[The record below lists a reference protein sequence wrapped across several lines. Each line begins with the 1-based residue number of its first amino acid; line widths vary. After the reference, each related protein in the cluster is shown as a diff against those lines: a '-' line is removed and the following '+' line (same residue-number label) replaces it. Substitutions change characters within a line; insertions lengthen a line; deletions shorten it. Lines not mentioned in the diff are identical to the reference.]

1 MSKKLFIRFF
11 LIFLVCPIVLFA
23 ENKTALHFD
32 LPKKDAKEQ
41 CSIVIELYKQTRKK
55 TNNKFIVGNLYRPLN
70 LFESNYRDN
79 KVEVNEIVIMDG
91 NRQPY
96 SCLFYYKNKNIIGV
110 DCASSNYDEDPAELK
125 DLLSTSDVIRYKNDC
140 IGYTNNDGKVTKKI
154 KTNCF
159 IKLDLGKNQPLEN
172 DILIKDCKAEFY
184 QKN

>member
-1 MSKKLFIRFF
+1 MIKKIFTTL
-11 LIFLVCPIVLFA
+11 LIIFA
-23 ENKTALHFD
+23 SSEISFAKNNNEITTKNSDGLISPELHFD

-70 LFESNYRDN
+70 LFELNYRDN

-110 DCASSNYDEDPAELK
+110 DCASSNYDEDPA
-125 DLLSTSDVIRYKNDC
+125 
-140 IGYTNNDGKVTKKI
+140 
-154 KTNCF
+154 
-159 IKLDLGKNQPLEN
+159 
-172 DILIKDCKAEFY
+172 
-184 QKN
+184 